1 MTKCL
6 ICGQSQ
12 TIPTFNPG
20 PQPLATLGLPANH
33 TDAVEAP
40 RFPMN
45 FVTCAFCG
53 HVFNTEFHEAQ
64 VPYTGDSSRM
74 FNSGAEWVR
83 HMDYTIQRIKGLDIR
98 DMYIDIGCG
107 TGDFDV
113 LLKKA
118 IPTADLLGFEPGIE
132 AEKIT
137 DFPCLRDYFI
147 PMRDLKRYNP
157 GLLICRHVIEHMEA
171 PTEFVGDIAYWAAQ
185 YGRDNLYFFVEVPCI
200 TNALYSRRLSD
211 FLYEHV
217 SNFTPDSLL
226 RLFETARFSCEW
238 IDLGYNGEVI
248 HALFALDAHRIRQ
261 LSGRAATFNDEANI
275 TLENLWKEAQQIQ
288 GRTVLWGGSGKS
300 AAFINLFGFNE
311 FRFPFVVDSDPN
323 KVGRFVPG
331 TGQLIQ
337 SVEAVFSEPVDTI
350 VITTPWR
357 AKDILTEIERK
368 GLSYKSILVLDK
380 GRLNKIKG
388 E

>member
-6 ICGQSQ
+6 ICGQNK

-20 PQPLATLGLPANH
+20 PQPLATLGLPATH
-33 TDAVEAP
+33 EDAVDAP

-53 HVFNTEFHEAQ
+53 HVFNTDFHEAQ

-74 FNSGAEWVR
+74 FNQGSEWVR
-83 HMDYTIQRIKGLDIR
+83 HMDYTINKIKGMKLDGLFV
-98 DMYIDIGCG
+98 DIGCG
-107 TGDFDV
+107 TGDFETR
-113 LLKKA
+113 LKDA
-118 IPTADLLGFEPGIE
+118 IPTANILGFEPGIE

-137 DFPCLRDYFI
+137 GFPCVRDYFI
-147 PMRDLKRYNP
+147 PQRDLKRYP
-157 GLLICRHVIEHMEA
+157 PALLICRHVIEHMEA

-185 YGRDNLYFFVEVPCI
+185 YRLDHLYFFVEVPCI
-200 TNALYSRRLSD
+200 TNALYTRRLSD

-217 SNFTPDSLL
+217 SNFTPNSLL
-226 RLFETARFSCEW
+226 RLFEPAKFECEW
-238 IDLGYNGEVI
+238 IDIGYNGEVI
-248 HALFALDAHRIRQ
+248 HAMFALDAHTIRL
-261 LSGRAATFNDEANI
+261 LSGRSATFHDEANI
-275 TLENLWKEAQQIQ
+275 TLEEVWKEAQTIS

-311 FRFPFVVDSDPN
+311 YRFPFVVDSDPN

-337 SVEAVFSEPVDTI
+337 SVEAVFADPVDTI
-350 VITTPWR
+350 IITTPWR
-357 AKDILTEIERK
+357 AKDILSEIERK
-368 GLSYKSILVLDK
+368 ALSYKTILVLDK